1 MVPQRIKVILNRTLP
16 CTLDRSAAFK
26 RSGSTHAE
34 RASLG
39 AGDTDATPMLVEES
53 AALLTKLLV
62 GRVLLT
68 EGSEKGQRTPVSEQI
83 GEPDELRV
91 QAARSGRDQRQK

>member
-68 EGSEKGQRTPVSEQI
+68 EGSEKGQRTLVSEEI
-83 GEPDELRV
+83 EEPDELRV
-91 QAARSGRDQRQK
+91 QATVCKYAK